1 MAAQKSRLGRG
12 LDSLVSSKS
21 PALPAAAPEA
31 VPASRRGPA
40 PGSIQFISVEKIQP
54 NPLQP
59 RSDFN
64 RAELSGLVDSL
75 RTSGLLQPILVRRHD
90 SSFQI
95 IAGERRW
102 RAAQQAGLQT
112 IPAIIREAQDTD
124 MLELA
129 LIENLQRSDLNPIDR
144 GAAYGAYMSR
154 LGLTQEQASHRLG
167 QDRATIANYVRLLDL
182 DEQVRQLLAKGEI
195 SMGHARA
202 LLALAEG
209 ADQLRLAKL
218 VSSKNLSVRHTE
230 NLIRQ
235 ARNASLPKPK
245 QVEALARQAN
255 LRELEEKVSHR
266 LGRRVRI
273 RCTRDAGKGDVVIS
287 FTSLDDFD
295 DLIAKLC
302 QS

>member
-1 MAAQKSRLGRG
+1 MAPPKSRLGRG
-12 LDSLVSSKS
+12 LDSLVSSES
-21 PALPAAAPEA
+21 AALPAAAPEA
-31 VPASRRGPA
+31 APASHRGPGA
-40 PGSIQFISVEKIQP
+40 GSIQFIPIDQIQP

-59 RSDFN
+59 RTDFN
-64 RAELSGLVDSL
+64 QAELSGLVDSL

-102 RAAQQAGLQT
+102 RAAQQAGLQS
-112 IPAIIREAQDTD
+112 IPAIIREAHDTD

-129 LIENLQRSDLNPIDR
+129 LIENIQRSDLNPVDR
-144 GAAYGAYMSR
+144 ATAYGAYLSR
-154 LGLTQEQASHRLG
+154 LGVTQEQASHRLG

-182 DEQVRQLLAKGEI
+182 DEQVRQFLAKGEI

-202 LLALAEG
+202 LLGLPEK

-218 VSSKNLSVRHTE
+218 VSAKNLSVRHTE
-230 NLIRQ
+230 NLVRET
-235 ARNASLPKPK
+235 RNASLPKSR
-245 QVEALARQAN
+245 QVESLARQAN
-255 LRELEEKVSHR
+255 LRELAEMVSHR

-273 RCTRDAGKGDVVIS
+273 RCTRDAGKGDVVIT

-302 QS
+302 Q